1 MLCYDFLAYLS
12 KRLLC
17 VASWEFPKE
26 TRVATCVAAFTFS
39 LWWWYSASV
48 SLLVKGNYAKRW
60 KSPNKFCDWL
70 SEKNFRKMIPISV
83 MNQNLKDALTLK
95 EKLKSN

>member
-39 LWWWYSASV
+39 LW
-48 SLLVKGNYAKRW
+48 
-60 KSPNKFCDWL
+60 
-70 SEKNFRKMIPISV
+70 
-83 MNQNLKDALTLK
+83 
-95 EKLKSN
+95 